1 MLPRGECWQ
10 IVSDE
15 HVSAAYLPEDREPN
29 SYPAEDSIFS
39 SVNNGTEN
47 APFSLQVG
55 RGFGK
60 LSDEFKH
67 WKALL
72 LCLQRKTRLKK

>member
-29 SYPAEDSIFS
+29 SYPAGDSIFS

-55 RGFGK
+55 
-60 LSDEFKH
+60 EV
-67 WKALL
+67 W
-72 LCLQRKTRLKK
+72 